1 MNMLEGG
8 FDNKTDDN
16 SVANTAPGDTD
27 QYLISSFKPERLSW
41 NSHEPNT
48 RSEISSRRDSGE
60 RRQSSGKRQ
69 RSDKIRARQNP
80 TNFVSNQL
88 FSDVSGDKY
97 STFEDEEK
105 FEFRSQDADIANHRQ
120 YDIRYS
126 DEPPPEHGHPGI
138 SPVTRAPSKQANL
151 GGGRSH
157 GHNGQ
162 FYEGENIESGDY
174 GHQHYSDPD
183 RFVAERQSRYQNRA
197 RADYT
202 RDEGGHHY
210 QDHHPVSR
218 PSYPPGVT
226 RRQDPGAGY
235 YDTGLL
241 YEDSQPAFNDH
252 VVTRQIGADRQLA
265 PVGWVVSANIGKLK
279 SHDVLAAK
287 VSNCHWHYFSEQ
299 NWTQTFVNGSAVALL
314 AFLFLLNLTQV

>member
-1 MNMLEGG
+1 MVKNDCECCLAQFLYFFLFLVKSHFASVENNILSDIRSFHMNMLEGS

-16 SVANTAPGDTD
+16 SVANPAPGDTD

-41 NSHEPNT
+41 NSHEPNS

-60 RRQSSGKRQ
+60 RRQSGKRQ
-69 RSDKIRARQNP
+69 STDKIRARQNP
-80 TNFVSNQL
+80 TNFVYNQL
-88 FSDVSGDKY
+88 FSAVSGDEY
-97 STFEDEEK
+97 STSGDEEK

-126 DEPPPEHGHPGI
+126 DEPPPPEHGNSAPRI

-174 GHQHYSDPD
+174 GHQHYSEPD

-202 RDEGGHHY
+202 RDEAGHHY
-210 QDHHPVSR
+210 QDHHHPVSR
-218 PSYPPGVT
+218 QSYPSVT

-235 YDTGLL
+235 YDPGLF

-252 VVTRQIGADRQLA
+252 VVTRHIGADRQLA
-265 PVGWVVSANIGKLK
+265 PVG
-279 SHDVLAAK
+279 
-287 VSNCHWHYFSEQ
+287 
-299 NWTQTFVNGSAVALL
+299 
-314 AFLFLLNLTQV
+314 

>member
-1 MNMLEGG
+1 MNMLEGS

-48 RSEISSRRDSGE
+48 RSEISSRRDLGE
-60 RRQSSGKRQ
+60 RRMSGQRQST
-69 RSDKIRARQNP
+69 DKIRARQNP
-80 TNFVSNQL
+80 TNFVYNQL
-88 FSDVSGDKY
+88 FSDASGDEY
-97 STFEDEEK
+97 STFEEK
-105 FEFRSQDADIANHRQ
+105 FESKSQDADIANHRQ

-126 DEPPPEHGHPGI
+126 DEPPPEHGNPA
-138 SPVTRAPSKQANL
+138 PRKYPATNAPSKQANL

-162 FYEGENIESGDY
+162 FYEGENIESGEY
-174 GHQHYSDPD
+174 GHQRYSDPD
-183 RFVAERQSRYQNRA
+183 RFVEERQSRYRNRA

-202 RDEGGHHY
+202 RDTEGGHHY
-210 QDHHPVSR
+210 HQDHHPVSR
-218 PSYPPGVT
+218 QSYPPGVT

-235 YDTGLL
+235 YDTGVF

-252 VVTRQIGADRQLA
+252 VVTRQSGADRQLA
-265 PVGWVVSANIGKLK
+265 PVG
-279 SHDVLAAK
+279 
-287 VSNCHWHYFSEQ
+287 
-299 NWTQTFVNGSAVALL
+299 
-314 AFLFLLNLTQV
+314 